1 MTKSQKIRTAVA
13 VLLLML
19 AMLLTKV
26 VVHARHHWDIV
37 DAICV
42 YNTMCIATGSDDLVS
57 YNEIEDFSATVL
69 RWWDWSNKN
78 ILSVESYLKI
88 APYIGQEVDVW
99 ENSLF

>member
-13 VLLLML
+13 VLIVIVALLL
-19 AMLLTKV
+19 IKIA
-26 VVHARHHWDIV
+26 VHARQHWDII

-42 YNTMCIATGSDDLVS
+42 YNAMCIATGSDDLVS
-57 YNEIEDFSATVL
+57 YDEIEDFSVTVL
-69 RWWDWSNKN
+69 RLWDWSNKR

-88 APYIGQEVDVW
+88 SPYIGQEVDVW

>member
-13 VLLLML
+13 VLLIMVTL
-19 AMLLTKV
+19 LLTKV
-26 VVHARHHWDIV
+26 VVHAIQHWEIV
-37 DAICV
+37 DAILV
-42 YNTMCIATGSDDLVS
+42 YNTRCIATGRSDLVS
-57 YNEIEDFSATVL
+57 YDEIEEFSVTVL

-78 ILSVESYLKI
+78 IVSVESYLKI